1 MRLGGLSK
9 KLMAV
14 ALSSVMVVSGFA
26 GLAPAVSVSAAG
38 DTAKLRMI
46 FTSDLHGQLT
56 TEDYETG
63 KVYTTGGLS
72 RTATLIKKAKAEVN
86 PKNSLLFD
94 LGDVL
99 FDYTTDYIYDVNS
112 SAQQPMYT
120 AMAKMGYDAIT
131 LGNHEFDYTLD
142 YIQKQLSSTGMSGK
156 VVLSNVTNVNTGAHI
171 WAENKIITKK
181 LVTESGKTISVK
193 VGLIGETVPTCLL
206 YTSPSPRDCS

>member
-26 GLAPAVSVSAAG
+26 GLAPAVSVSAAD

-86 PKNSLLFD
+86 AKNSLLFD

-156 VVLSNVTNVNTGAHI
+156 VVQMSIQEHI
-171 WAENKIITKK
+171 FGQRIR
-181 LVTESGKTISVK
+181 S
-193 VGLIGETVPTCLL
+193 LL
-206 YTSPSPRDCS
+206 RIW

>member
-26 GLAPAVSVSAAG
+26 GLAPAVSVSAAD

-72 RTATLIKKAKAEVN
+72 RTATSRKRRQKSMQRILCYLIWEMS
-86 PKNSLLFD
+86 SLIIQRIT
-94 LGDVL
+94 
-99 FDYTTDYIYDVNS
+99 YT
-112 SAQQPMYT
+112 M
-120 AMAKMGYDAIT
+120 
-131 LGNHEFDYTLD
+131 
-142 YIQKQLSSTGMSGK
+142 
-156 VVLSNVTNVNTGAHI
+156 
-171 WAENKIITKK
+171 
-181 LVTESGKTISVK
+181 
-193 VGLIGETVPTCLL
+193 
-206 YTSPSPRDCS
+206 

>member
-9 KLMAV
+9 KLMAI

-26 GLAPAVSVSAAG
+26 GLAPAVSVSAAD

-86 PKNSLLFD
+86 AKNSLLFD

-142 YIQKQLSSTGMSGK
+142 YIQNS
-156 VVLSNVTNVNTGAHI
+156 
-171 WAENKIITKK
+171 
-181 LVTESGKTISVK
+181 
-193 VGLIGETVPTCLL
+193 CLL
-206 YTSPSPRDCS
+206 PGCPARWYCRMLQMSIQEHIFGQRIRSLLRIW

>member
-26 GLAPAVSVSAAG
+26 GLAPAVSVSAAD

-72 RTATLIKKAKAEVN
+72 RTATLIKKRRQKSMQRILCYLIWEMF
-86 PKNSLLFD
+86 SLIIQRIT
-94 LGDVL
+94 
-99 FDYTTDYIYDVNS
+99 YT
-112 SAQQPMYT
+112 M
-120 AMAKMGYDAIT
+120 
-131 LGNHEFDYTLD
+131 
-142 YIQKQLSSTGMSGK
+142 
-156 VVLSNVTNVNTGAHI
+156 
-171 WAENKIITKK
+171 
-181 LVTESGKTISVK
+181 
-193 VGLIGETVPTCLL
+193 
-206 YTSPSPRDCS
+206 